1 MKAKLP
7 SSFKISF
14 LPCGTPRKSAFSTF
28 VSSNNPQAFP
38 KIISKLPAS
47 SKAERNSF
55 GCFFICTILI
65 LGRVSRR

>member
-14 LPCGTPRKSAFSTF
+14 LPCGTRRKSAFSTF
-28 VSSNNPQAFP
+28 VSSNSPQAFP

-47 SKAERNSF
+47 SKAERNPCS
-55 GCFFICTILI
+55 LNYH
-65 LGRVSRR
+65 